1 MFKKLFLLFMV
12 AALASCHVL
21 RPNLMLKTDKK
32 YRYDSL
38 VKYPETPYK
47 LSQNDVLEFKM
58 FSNDGFKLIDM
69 TTLEGTSNNLTLR
82 RGFEYHIENDGMI
95 KLPVLGRI
103 KISGLT
109 IREAELFLEEK
120 YTTYYNKPFILLK
133 VTNKRV
139 IVFPG
144 SDGSARIIPLENDN
158 TTLLEALALAGGI
171 AGNGKAYEVK
181 LIRGDPKNPLV
192 FKMDL
197 STIQGFKESDPIL
210 QANDIIYVEARG
222 RYASRIGT
230 EIAPY
235 LSLISSVTSL
245 VLLYILVKNRI

>member
-1 MFKKLFLLFMV
+1 MLRKFLFLFV
-12 AALASCHVL
+12 VVALASCHVL

-32 YRYDSL
+32 YTYDSL

-47 LSQNDVLEFKM
+47 LSQNDVIEFKM

-82 RGFEYHIENDGMI
+82 RGFEYHVENDGTV
-95 KLPVLGRI
+95 KLPVLGRV
-103 KISGLT
+103 KLNGMT
-109 IREAELFLEEK
+109 IREAETFLEEK
-120 YTTYYNKPFILLK
+120 YTAYYNKPFILLK

-144 SDGSARIIPLENDN
+144 SDGNAKIVPLENDN

-171 AGNGKAYEVK
+171 ATNGKAYEVK
-181 LIRGDPKNPLV
+181 LIRGDPKNPLI

-197 STIQGFKESDPIL
+197 STVEGFKASDPIL

-222 RYASRIGT
+222 RYATRIGT

-235 LSLISSVTSL
+235 LSLITSLTSL
-245 VLLYILVKNRI
+245 VFLYLLLKKKI